1 MPKYSLTKKDRAF
14 LTLEIEGKT
23 YNLPL
28 VNTLKFKEVRKLM
41 KITKLP
47 EDEMLDTMGDFL
59 EKYMGDIV
67 NEMTLADVK
76 EIFTIWSKTNNGEET
91 ETGESSAS
99 RG

>member
-1 MPKYSLTKKDRAF
+1 MPKYSLTQKDRAF

-76 EIFTIWSKTNNGEET
+76 EIFTIWSKANNGEET
-91 ETGESSAS
+91 ETGESLAS

>member
-76 EIFTIWSKTNNGEET
+76 EIFTIWSKANNGEET

>member
-59 EKYMGDIV
+59 EKHMGDIV
-67 NEMTLADVK
+67 NEMTLADVE
-76 EIFTIWSKTNNGEET
+76 EIFTIWSKANNGEET

>member
-67 NEMTLADVK
+67 NEMTLADIK
-76 EIFTIWSKTNNGEET
+76 EIFTIWSKANNGEET

>member
-28 VNTLKFKEVRKLM
+28 VNTLKFKEVRKLT

-76 EIFTIWSKTNNGEET
+76 EIFTIWSKANNGEET

>member
-1 MPKYSLTKKDRAF
+1 MPKYSLTKKDKKY

-28 VNTLKFKEVRKLM
+28 AKTLKFKEVRKLM
-41 KITKLP
+41 KITELP
-47 EDEMLDTMGDFL
+47 EGEMLDTMGDFL
-59 EKYMGDIV
+59 EKYMGDIM
-67 NEMTLADVK
+67 NEMTLEDVE
-76 EIFTIWSKTNNGEET
+76 EIFAIWSKANNGEET

>member
-76 EIFTIWSKTNNGEET
+76 EIFTIWSKANNGEET
-91 ETGESSAS
+91 EMGESSAS

>member
-14 LTLEIEGKT
+14 LILEIEGKT

-76 EIFTIWSKTNNGEET
+76 EIFTIWSKANNGEET

>member
-67 NEMTLADVK
+67 NEMTLEDVK
-76 EIFTIWSKTNNGEET
+76 EIFTIWSKVNNGEET

>member
-1 MPKYSLTKKDRAF
+1 MPKYSLTKKNKAF

-28 VNTLKFKEVRKLM
+28 ANTLKFKEVRKLM

-47 EDEMLDTMGDFL
+47 EDEMIDLMGDFL

-67 NEMTLADVK
+67 NEMTLADVR
-76 EIFTIWSKTNNGEET
+76 EIFTLWSNVDNGEEA
-91 ETGESSAS
+91 ETGESLAS
-99 RG
+99 RD

>member
-59 EKYMGDIV
+59 EKHMGDIV

-76 EIFTIWSKTNNGEET
+76 EIFTIWSKANNGEET

>member
-1 MPKYSLTKKDRAF
+1 MPKYSLTKKDKAF

-28 VNTLKFKEVRKLM
+28 ANTLKFKEVRKLM

-47 EDEMLDTMGDFL
+47 EDEMIDLMGDFL

-67 NEMTLADVK
+67 NEMTLADVR
-76 EIFTIWSKTNNGEET
+76 EIFTLWSNVNNGEET
-91 ETGESSAS
+91 ETGESLAS
-99 RG
+99 RD

>member
-59 EKYMGDIV
+59 EKHMGDIV
-67 NEMTLADVK
+67 NEMTLEDVK
-76 EIFTIWSKTNNGEET
+76 EIFTIWSKANNGEET

>member
-23 YNLPL
+23 YDLPL

-76 EIFTIWSKTNNGEET
+76 EIFTIWSKANNGEET

>member
-76 EIFTIWSKTNNGEET
+76 EIFMIWSKANNGEET

>member
-1 MPKYSLTKKDRAF
+1 MSKYSLTKKDRAF

-23 YNLPL
+23 YSLPL

-76 EIFTIWSKTNNGEET
+76 EIFTIWSKANNGEET

>member
-59 EKYMGDIV
+59 EKYIGDIV

-76 EIFTIWSKTNNGEET
+76 EIFTIWSKANNGEET

>member
-76 EIFTIWSKTNNGEET
+76 EIFSIWSKANNGEET